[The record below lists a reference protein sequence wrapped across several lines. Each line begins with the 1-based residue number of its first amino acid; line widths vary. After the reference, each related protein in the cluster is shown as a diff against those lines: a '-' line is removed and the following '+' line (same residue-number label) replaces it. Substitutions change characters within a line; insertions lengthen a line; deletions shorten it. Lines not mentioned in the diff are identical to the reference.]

1 MAVARGR
8 MSRSMLRR
16 CTILICLVALATPIA
31 AHAQDSP
38 FAPLPPA
45 QTTPEPVPTAT
56 SSSSSSGD
64 DGGLAGWQTTLIVLA
79 GGILLLGIAWAIVAD
94 ARSVAPTG
102 DEPESKVESKA
113 RQEADLKRRKAR
125 NRAAAKRSR
134 DSRKKNRPRA

>member
-56 SSSSSSGD
+56 SSSSSSD

>member
-1 MAVARGR
+1 
-8 MSRSMLRR
+8 MLRR
-16 CTILICLVALATPIA
+16 FALLICLAALAAPIA

-45 QTTPEPVPTAT
+45 QTAPPEPTTAP
-56 SSSSSSGD
+56 SPVSAND
-64 DGGLAGWQTTLIVLA
+64 DGGLKGWQTTLIVVA

-102 DEPESKVESKA
+102 DETETKAESKA
-113 RQEADLKRRKAR
+113 RQEADLKRRKER

-134 DSRKKNRPRA
+134 AARKRNR

>member
-56 SSSSSSGD
+56 SSSNSSD

>member
-1 MAVARGR
+1 
-8 MSRSMLRR
+8 MLRR
-16 CTILICLVALATPIA
+16 FTLLICLVALAAPIA
-31 AHAQDSP
+31 AHAQNSP

-45 QTTPEPVPTAT
+45 QTTPEPAPTAT
-56 SSSSSSGD
+56 SSSSSSSSSD
-64 DGGLAGWQTTLIVLA
+64 DGGLAGWQTTLIVVA

-113 RQEADLKRRKAR
+113 RLEADLKRRKAR

>member
-1 MAVARGR
+1 

-16 CTILICLVALATPIA
+16 FTLLICLVALAAPIA

-45 QTTPEPVPTAT
+45 QTTPDPVPTAT
-56 SSSSSSGD
+56 SSSSSSD
-64 DGGLAGWQTTLIVLA
+64 DGGLAGWQTTLIVVA

-102 DEPESKVESKA
+102 DEPETKAESKA

-134 DSRKKNRPRA
+134 DARKKNRPRA

>member
-1 MAVARGR
+1 

-16 CTILICLVALATPIA
+16 FTLLICLFALAAPIA

-45 QTTPEPVPTAT
+45 QTAPDPVPTAT
-56 SSSSSSGD
+56 SSSSSSD
-64 DGGLAGWQTTLIVLA
+64 SGGLAGWQTTLIVVA

-102 DEPESKVESKA
+102 DEPETKAESKA

-134 DSRKKNRPRA
+134 DARKKNRPRA

>member
-1 MAVARGR
+1 

-56 SSSSSSGD
+56 SSSNSSD